1 MTARGLFVTGT
12 DTGVGKTA
20 IAVALVRGLVAQGV
34 RVAVMKPIASGSEPT
49 SEGLRNDDALKLIAA
64 SNVPAAYESINPY
77 CFEPAISPHIAAK
90 EAGIAVDR
98 TQITRRFA
106 DLAAAS
112 DFVVVEGAGGWL
124 APISD
129 GETIADL
136 AAALELPVLL
146 VVGLRLGCINHASL
160 TKLAIES
167 RGLPFAGWIANG
179 IDPSLARLAENLQAL
194 EKALAQPPLAV
205 VPYLSPDAPA
215 LELAETAINLR
226 AVLASRWNRPAT

>member
-20 IAVALVRGLVAQGV
+20 IAVALIRGLVAQGV
-34 RVAVMKPIASGSEPT
+34 RVAVMKPIASGSEHT

-64 SNVPAAYESINPY
+64 SNVPAAYESVNPY
-77 CFEPAISPHIAAK
+77 CFEPAISPHIAAE

-98 TQITRRFA
+98 SQIMRRFA

-129 GETIADL
+129 SETIADL

-160 TKLAIES
+160 TKHAIES
-167 RGLPFAGWIANG
+167 RGLRFAGWVANG

-205 VPYLSPDAPA
+205 VPFLSPDASP
-215 LELAETAINLR
+215 LELLEAAAKLCAAPESCR
-226 AVLASRWNRPAT
+226 NRPAT